1 MIKIND
7 LKVFNQDVI
16 PVYTTDTGEKV
27 VIGREL
33 HEKLGIGD
41 HYKDWFP
48 RMCTYGFEKEKDYFS
63 FAEKSAKPQ
72 NGGRPKTNHILTLDM
87 AKHIAMIQRSEIGM
101 KIRQKL
107 IDLEKTVNDIMPTGE
122 TLVAMAL
129 VEAQKILEAKDEQI
143 KHQEQLI
150 EIMEP
155 KAEYYDR
162 ILKAPGLVNVRTIAK
177 EYGMSAKAFNQML
190 YEYKIQYK
198 DNRFNHW
205 LPYWNYDHLGY
216 MHTEPYYDSYGNIV
230 SYSSKWTTKGWKFL
244 YDFLKGK
251 DILPLIER
259 DQLLGLSS

>member
-1 MIKIND
+1 MIKI
-7 LKVFNQDVI
+7 KEIKIFNQDII

-27 VIGREL
+27 VVGREL
-33 HEKLGIGD
+33 HEKLGIGQD
-41 HYKDWFP
+41 YSNWFK
-48 RMCTYGFEKEKDYFS
+48 RMCEFGFVEGKEYSLFL
-63 FAEKSAKPQ
+63 ANNTGQRGKP
-72 NGGRPKTNHILTLDM
+72 KKEHILTLDM

-129 VEAQKILEAKDEQI
+129 VEAQKILEAKDQEI
-143 KHQEQLI
+143 KRQEQLI

-190 YEYKIQYK
+190 HDFKIQYK
-198 DNRFNHW
+198 DTKFNHW

-230 SYSSKWTTKGWKFL
+230 SYSSKWTTKRWKFL

-251 DILPLIER
+251 GILPLVER
-259 DQLLGLSS
+259 EQLLELSS

>member
-7 LKVFNQDVI
+7 LKIFNQDVI

-27 VIGREL
+27 VVGREL
-33 HEKLGIGD
+33 HEKLGIETR
-41 HYKDWFP
+41 YNDWFA
-48 RMCTYGFEKEKDYFS
+48 RAIEYGFEEEKDFYS
-63 FAEKSAKPQ
+63 KLSKT
-72 NGGRPKTNHILTLDM
+72 NGRPRTEHYLTFDM

-129 VEAQKILEAKDEQI
+129 VEAQKILKDKDEQI

-244 YDFLKGK
+244 YDFLKSK
-251 DILPLIER
+251 DILPLIE
-259 DQLLGLSS
+259 QVAAA

>member
-7 LKVFNQDVI
+7 LKIFNQDVI

-33 HEKLGIGD
+33 HERLGIGKK
-41 HYKDWFP
+41 YADWFKD
-48 RMCTYGFEKEKDYFS
+48 MCGYGFEEGESYFPFS
-63 FAEKSAKPQ
+63 GNRSDGKP
-72 NGGRPKTNHILTLDM
+72 GKGRTEHLMKFDM

-143 KHQEQLI
+143 RQQKQII
-150 EIMEP
+150 EVMEP
-155 KAEYYDR
+155 KAEYCDR